1 VVDRRPEVR
10 EHAERLGLAAIPP
23 GELRG
28 RPAAPLT
35 LDMSASSRGLWTA
48 LAHTAPD
55 GVCSCA
61 GVLHRGVRIPAGLMF
76 ARNATL
82 HLGRAHT
89 RTLVPAVLDLVA
101 RGELRPQDVTT
112 TVAAWE
118 DAPAALR
125 EHVLGDVTKTIVTA
139 A

>member
-35 LDMSASSRGLWTA
+35 LD
-48 LAHTAPD
+48 
-55 GVCSCA
+55 
-61 GVLHRGVRIPAGLMF
+61 
-76 ARNATL
+76 
-82 HLGRAHT
+82 
-89 RTLVPAVLDLVA
+89 
-101 RGELRPQDVTT
+101 
-112 TVAAWE
+112 AWE

>member
-1 VVDRRPEVR
+1 VR
-10 EHAERLGLAAIPP
+10 AHAERLGLRALPP
-23 GELRG
+23 AEVRR
-28 RPAAPLT
+28 RPPAPLT
-35 LDMSASSRGLWTA
+35 LDMSASARGLWTA

-76 ARNATL
+76 ARNVAL

-89 RTLVPAVLDLVA
+89 RTVIPAVLDLVA
-101 RGELRPQDVTT
+101 RGDLRPQDVTT
-112 TVAAWE
+112 TVAPWE

-125 EHVLGDVTKTIVTA
+125 DHVLAGDTKTIVTA